1 MVSHVLVPMDASPK
15 SRKALT
21 HALREFGDAE
31 ITVIHVTNPIE
42 DTYMT
47 GEEDFMADFDALEE
61 RSREV
66 AESIFETAEELAEE
80 QGRSIRTVRG
90 FGPPATEIV
99 EFAEDHGIDH
109 VVIGSHGRSGL
120 ARLFLGSVAE
130 KVARR
135 APVPVTIVK

>member
-15 SRKALT
+15 SRKALN
-21 HALREFGDAE
+21 HALREFRDAE
-31 ITVIHVTNPIE
+31 ITVLHVTNPVE

-47 GEEDFMADFDALEE
+47 GEEDFMADFEALEE

-66 AESIFETAEELAEE
+66 AQSILETAEEIAEKH
-80 QGRSIRTVRG
+80 GRSIHTDRT
-90 FGPPATEIV
+90 FGPPATKIV
-99 EFAEDHGIDH
+99 EFAEDHEIDQ
-109 VVIGSHGRSGL
+109 VIIGSHGRSGL